1 MVKIDSN
8 KFRYLSNDDFRVL
21 TAIEMGM
28 KNHELVPT
36 PLIERIAGL
45 RHGGTQKVLSHL
57 LKYKLVHHD
66 AKNYDGYHLTYPGY
80 DFLSLKTF
88 MKRGHVIGFGRQ
100 IGVGKESD
108 IYLLLSPVKEGEEE
122 ETKDEEDGE
131 ENIVLEKTTEE
142 IEQFDED
149 DEEDEE
155 DEDEKEDEFDGYDLE
170 HKAKQIVIKFHRLG
184 RSSFRAVKNTRD
196 YLGKRSKTTNW
207 LYMSRLSALKEF
219 AFMKAIY
226 DTKCIPVPKPI
237 DCNRHCVLME
247 HIKGYPLY
255 QIREMKHPL
264 YVYEQCVDLLVKL
277 AQYGLVHGDFNEF
290 NLLVKPK
297 SEKVVVIDFPQ
308 MVSTSHPNAEFYF
321 NRDLDCI
328 SSFFAKRFSIVIK
341 PEDEEYSRF
350 HPKLSDIT
358 KEYSLDVHVEASGFT
373 KEKAK
378 EFDEILKEKE
388 QEENEESQ
396 IVNGESTTE
405 QPQEGQ
411 ITEEKPNDEE
421 TQVISDEESPSVVT
435 GTSTTT
441 ARRKKKKTITEE
453 DIKEKVKRDFKKKQY
468 SRAKDIQTAKR
479 NAQKGRDTQKLKQ
492 KVKDFDY

>member
-8 KFRYLSNDDFRVL
+8 RFRYLSSDDFRVL

-45 RHGGTQKVLSHL
+45 RHGGTAKVLSLL

-66 AKNYDGYHLTYPGY
+66 AKSYDGYHLTYPGY

-88 MKRGHVIGFGRQ
+88 MKRGHVTGFGRQ

-108 IYLLLSPVKEGEEE
+108 IYLLLSPVKEEDEASQEPTADEDEQGEV
-122 ETKDEEDGE
+122 K
-131 ENIVLEKTTEE
+131 IVLD
-142 IEQFDED
+142 EQQQDETQSDDESSDDED
-149 DEEDEE
+149 DVMETVDAFE
-155 DEDEKEDEFDGYDLE
+155 GYDLD
-170 HKAKQIVIKFHRLG
+170 HKSKQIVIKFHRLG
-184 RSSFRAVKNTRD
+184 RSSFRQVKNTRD

-247 HIKGYPLY
+247 HVNGYPLY

-264 YVYEQCVDLLVKL
+264 YVYEQCIDLLVRL

-328 SSFFAKRFSIVIK
+328 SLFFSKKFGIVID
-341 PEDEEYSRF
+341 PSDEEYARF
-350 HPKLSDIT
+350 HPKLSEIT
-358 KEYSLDVHVEASGFT
+358 KEYSLDVRVEASGFT

-388 QEENEESQ
+388 QEENGEIPTEESLE
-396 IVNGESTTE
+396 NKEEESK
-405 QPQEGQ
+405 
-411 ITEEKPNDEE
+411 EESGDEE
-421 TQVISDEESPSVVT
+421 TTETSSVMT
-435 GTSTTT
+435 GTTTT
-441 ARRKKKKTITEE
+441 SAARRRKKKKALTEE
-453 DIKEKVKRDFKKKQY
+453 DIKEQVKRDMKRKQFNNKK
-468 SRAKDIQTAKR
+468 DMQTARR
-479 NAQKGRDTQKLKQ
+479 NAQKETNKTKQ
-492 KVKDFDY
+492 KMQELL